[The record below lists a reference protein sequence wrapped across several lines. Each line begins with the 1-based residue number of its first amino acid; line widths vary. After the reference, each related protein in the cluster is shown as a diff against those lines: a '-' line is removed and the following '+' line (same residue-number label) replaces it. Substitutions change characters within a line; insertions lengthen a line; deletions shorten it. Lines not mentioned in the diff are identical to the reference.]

1 MGNKT
6 VPSIKK
12 YRGTPGFYVLLA
24 VSALLFCSIAIL
36 IASGMRFQF
45 RYRAFVHA
53 LSDATVYCY
62 ENNSLQAQL
71 EEDTVR
77 VTGDN
82 AYDLYFLFSK
92 KQAKHRLTAPEDAPD
107 LVLDY
112 GNGALL
118 ECWSCKME
126 RSARRTY
133 GVFWRFT
140 SPDGTVWMYDTDD
153 LGLYKIQ
160 RIVSAEYNEPW

>member
-1 MGNKT
+1 MGNKI
-6 VPSIKK
+6 PSSIKK
-12 YRGTPGFYVLLA
+12 YRGTPGFYVLLFLA
-24 VSALLFCSIAIL
+24 ALLVFSITFL
-36 IASGMRFQF
+36 IGSGIRFQF
-45 RYRAFVHA
+45 RYREFVHA

-77 VTGDN
+77 VSGTN

-92 KQAKHRLTAPEDAPD
+92 KQAKSRLTAPEEAPG

-118 ECWSCKME
+118 ECWSCKMDD
-126 RSARRTY
+126 SARRTY

-140 SPDGTVWMYDTDD
+140 SPEGDVWMYDTDD

-160 RIVSAEYNEPW
+160 RIVSLEFNEPW